1 MKSKLSIPGIIGS
14 LVVVGGAL
22 LYTQFKSENYTL
34 PTEWEPSSNESIQY
48 SYVYKLPD
56 RKGGYR
62 VVDCYTVEP
71 FKNVNGETVETGCIA
86 KYKLEAICEKSSCT
100 EVNR

>member
-1 MKSKLSIPGIIGS
+1 MGIIGS
-14 LVVVGGAL
+14 LVVVGGAM

-34 PTEWEPSSNESIQY
+34 PAEWEAADNQQIKY

-62 VVDCYTVEP
+62 VVDCYTVQP
-71 FKNVNGETVETGCIA
+71 FVNSGGQTVEPGCIA
-86 KYKLEAICEKSSCT
+86 KYKLEAICDRASCT
-100 EVNR
+100 EVDR